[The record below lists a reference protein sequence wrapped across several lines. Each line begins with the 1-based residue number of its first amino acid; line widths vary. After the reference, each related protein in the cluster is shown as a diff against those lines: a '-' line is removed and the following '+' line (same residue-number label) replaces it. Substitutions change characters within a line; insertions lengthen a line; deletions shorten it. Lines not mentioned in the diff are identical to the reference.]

1 MENSNGASKISWN
14 TIEYLH
20 TEKTTDWYWIVAII
34 TLSIA
39 LISIILNNIIFA
51 ILIIVSSFTLSLFAS
66 RKPEIINI
74 EMNNSA
80 VLVSKERHAYKDIES
95 FWVETR
101 DFNPRVLLK
110 SKKMFMPFIVILI
123 DDIEPEEVQNFLS
136 KHLPEEEHSEPL
148 LEKLLLYFGF

>member
-1 MENSNGASKISWN
+1 MEKISWN

-20 TEKTTDWYWIVAII
+20 TEKTTDWYWIVGII

-51 ILIIVSSFTLSLFAS
+51 ILIVVSSFTLSLFAS

-123 DDIEPEEVQNFLS
+123 DDIEPEEVQTFLS